1 MDRADRTGLGIAL
14 VGHVLLFGALSVSLM
29 RPVPKLPPL
38 NPPIEVALV
47 DAKSLTTAAPDA
59 VREASPPPEE
69 NAAPSTAAPAPPEPV
84 AAPPPPKPVPAPPQ
98 PKAAPKAPM
107 TAAEKPAPKAAPKP
121 AAKVAA
127 KPKPAPAQKTATAP
141 QKKAATAAV
150 AQPRPSR
157 LGGLGAELSQAAGKE
172 NQRPGTGRGASEKG
186 SGTPTAKT
194 AAQLEA
200 SFIQAMF
207 AKLRKYWRA
216 PTGVDAE
223 LLKTNLVVTL
233 NRDGT
238 VGSITVTSQSGD
250 NENNANLKALHA
262 ERAINAVRRAAPF
275 ELPPEH
281 YAIWQ
286 SLGPITFDKRLN

>member
-14 VGHVLLFGALSVSLM
+14 VGHVLLFGALSVSVM
-29 RPVPKLPPL
+29 RPMPKLPPL

-69 NAAPSTAAPAPPEPV
+69 SAAPSAAAPAPMEPV

-98 PKAAPKAPM
+98 PKAAPKAPVK
-107 TAAEKPAPKAAPKP
+107 AAEKPTPKAAPKP
-121 AAKVAA
+121 AEKVAV
-127 KPKPAPAQKTATAP
+127 KLKPASAQKTAAAT
-141 QKKAATAAV
+141 QKKAAAA
-150 AQPRPSR
+150 ATQPRPSR
-157 LGGLGAELSQAAGKE
+157 LGGLGAELSQAATKE
-172 NQRPGTGRGASEKG
+172 NQRPGTGRGTSEKG
-186 SGTPTAKT
+186 SGTPSAKT

-238 VGSITVTSQSGD
+238 VGSITITSQSGE

-262 ERAINAVRRAAPF
+262 ERAANAVRRAAPF

>member
-1 MDRADRTGLGIAL
+1 MDRADRTGIGVAV
-14 VGHVLLFGALSVSLM
+14 VGHVLLFGALSLSLL

-59 VREASPPPEE
+59 VREASPPPES
-69 NAAPSTAAPAPPEPV
+69 ASPAAAPAPPQPV

-98 PKAAPKAPM
+98 PKPVPKAP
-107 TAAEKPAPKAAPKP
+107 AKVAEKPTPKPAPKP
-121 AAKVAA
+121 AEKVAA
-127 KPKPAPAQKTATAP
+127 KPKPAPAQKATAAP
-141 QKKAATAAV
+141 QKKPAAAA
-150 AQPRPSR
+150 AQPRTSR
-157 LGGLGAELSQAAGKE
+157 LGGLGAELSQAASKE
-172 NQRPGTGRGASEKG
+172 NARPGTGRGTSEKG
-186 SGTPTAKT
+186 SGTPSAKT

-200 SFIQAMF
+200 SFIQALF
-207 AKLRKYWRA
+207 VKIKKYWRA

-223 LLKTNLVVTL
+223 LLRSNLVVTL
-233 NRDGT
+233 NKD
-238 VGSITVTSQSGD
+238 GSIGSVTVVSQSGE
-250 NENNANLKALHA
+250 NENNSNLKALHA
-262 ERAINAVRRAAPF
+262 ERARNAVLRAAPF

>member
-1 MDRADRTGLGIAL
+1 MDRAERTGLGIAL

-38 NPPIEVALV
+38 NPPIDVALV
-47 DAKSLTTAAPDA
+47 DAKALTTAAPDA
-59 VREASPPPEE
+59 VREASAPPEE
-69 NAAPSTAAPAPPEPV
+69 SAAPAAVPPAPPTPVTAPPPPQPV
-84 AAPPPPKPVPAPPQ
+84 AAPPQ
-98 PKAAPKAPM
+98 P
-107 TAAEKPAPKAAPKP
+107 KPAPKAPAKAVATPAPKAAAKP
-121 AAKVAA
+121 APTPVQKPAVTPSKKVAA
-127 KPKPAPAQKTATAP
+127 
-141 QKKAATAAV
+141 AA
-150 AQPRPSR
+150 PRPSR
-157 LGGLGAELSQAAGKE
+157 LGNLGAQLSQAASSE
-172 NQRPGTGRGASEKG
+172 SQRPGTGRGTAEKG
-186 SGTPTAKT
+186 SGTPAAKT

-223 LLKTNLVVTL
+223 LLKTQLTVTL
-233 NRDGT
+233 KPDGSIGT
-238 VGSITVTSQSGD
+238 ITVTSQSGD

-275 ELPPEH
+275 DLPPEH